1 MWVIKNDEL
10 YHYGIKGMKWK
21 NHKYGQMS
29 AAEGRAAEARYRQ
42 LEGMAQQTV
51 QGKYG
56 NGSERQEHL
65 GRNYY
70 DTQSMVNYHM
80 KGRDINPGNYATSGE
95 TSKEYSERKAKEFSE
110 KVRNE
115 AGSRKTKS
123 KSKSESES
131 VSVSKKESGDGK
143 SKAYN
148 RGYALVKKLLG
159 KRKR

>member
-10 YHYGIKGMKWK
+10 YHYGVKGMKWK

-51 QGKYG
+51 HGKYG

-70 DTQSMVNYHM
+70 DAQSMVNYHM
-80 KGRDINPGNYATSGE
+80 KGRNINPGNYATTGE

-110 KVRNE
+110 KVRNG
-115 AGSRKTKS
+115 ASSRKTKS
-123 KSKSESES
+123 SPA
-131 VSVSKKESGDGK
+131 SKKETGNGK